1 MVQNDGKLH
10 KYHHYGACASSFN
23 FCLSTNSDVRVQ
35 RLIMIVAVVV
45 EDLNHD
51 NLIVA
56 RFF

>member
-1 MVQNDGKLH
+1 MGLH